1 MSRRDLF
8 PEIESYS
15 RGRLNVDPPHE
26 LYWEQSGNPEGAP
39 VLFLHGG
46 PGAGATPTNRRF
58 FDPKHY
64 RIVIFDQRGAGRSTP
79 AGDLTNNTTQKLVA
93 DIEALRIELGIESWL
108 LFGGSWGSSLALF
121 YAQSYPQRC
130 RGVISRGIFLCRRD
144 EIDWFLTG
152 MKRIFPEAWRQ
163 FSQFL
168 PADER
173 GDLLT
178 HYYRRLTDPD
188 PDVHLPAGLAWSRYE
203 SACSTLLPIPDT
215 TAAAADPANAL
226 CLARIEAHYFVN
238 DCFLTNGTLL
248 ENAGRLKGIPGA
260 IVQGRYDMVCPID
273 AADALAAAWPDAQYI
288 IVPDAGHSAMEPG
301 IRRALVVAT
310 ERFKTLAA

>member
-8 PEIESYS
+8 PETEPYL
-15 RGRLNVDPPHE
+15 RGRLKVDPPHE

-58 FDPKHY
+58 FDPDHY

-79 AGDLTNNTTQKLVA
+79 AGELSGNTTQKLIA
-93 DIEALRIELGIESWL
+93 DMEALRIELGIKSWL
-108 LFGGSWGSSLALF
+108 LFGGSWGSSLALA
-121 YAQSYPQRC
+121 YAQTYPQRC
-130 RGVISRGIFLCRRD
+130 RGVISRGIFLCRRG
-144 EIDWFLTG
+144 EVDWFLFG
-152 MKRIFPEAWRQ
+152 MKRIFPEAWRR
-163 FSQFL
+163 FSEFL
-168 PADER
+168 PQDER

-188 PDVHLPAGLAWSRYE
+188 PDVHLPAGMAWSRYE
-203 SACSTLLPIPDT
+203 SACSTLLPIPEAT
-215 TAAAADPANAL
+215 AAADPANAL

-238 DCFLTNGTLL
+238 DCFLANGTLL

-260 IVQGRYDMVCPID
+260 IVQGRYDIVCPIH

-301 IRRALVVAT
+301 IRRALVLAT
-310 ERFKTLAA
+310 ERFKTLVG